1 MSHAL
6 IIAADDFAYSAEIDA
21 GILNLVLQNRLSAYS
36 CMTLSPRWSE
46 AASAISSDIKSRADI
61 GLHLDFTQF
70 NPELNF
76 SLPGVILRSH
86 LHSLASKPLIA
97 NIHRQLDLFE
107 KALNKAPDYI
117 DGHQHV
123 HQLPQI
129 REALIAVLQ
138 ARYLQRCPAIRIAQP
153 PSASGFKARIIGA
166 LGASA
171 LADLSLQHQI
181 KTTAILLGIY
191 EFNLDQQQYMQQFA
205 NWLSLA
211 QTQPVVCS
219 LMCHPAQAV
228 AEPSDIADGI
238 LQARYQEYAGLISE
252 QFLQLLDK
260 YQIEL
265 TRYSLL

>member
-1 MSHAL
+1 MSQAL

-21 GILNLVLQNRLSAYS
+21 GILNLVRQNRLSAYS
-36 CMTLSPRWSE
+36 CMTFSPRWSE
-46 AASAISSDIKSRADI
+46 AASAITSDIKNRADI

-70 NPELNF
+70 NPDLNF
-76 SLPGVILRSH
+76 SLPSVIVRSH
-86 LHSLASKPLIA
+86 VHSLTSKPLIA

-107 KALNKAPDYI
+107 QALNQAPDYI

-129 REALIAVLQ
+129 REALITALQ
-138 ARYLQRCPAIRIAQP
+138 ARYPQHCPAIRIAQP
-153 PSASGFKARIIGA
+153 PTASGFKAKIIGA

-171 LADLSLQHQI
+171 LARLSHKHQI
-181 KTTAILLGIY
+181 KSTAILLGIY

-211 QTQPVVCS
+211 QTQPAVCS
-219 LMCHPAQAV
+219 LMCHPAQALTQSS
-228 AEPSDIADGI
+228 AIADGI
-238 LQARYQEYAGLISE
+238 LQARYHEYAGLISE

-260 YQIEL
+260 YQIQL